1 MGSRNGHPEST
12 EGLSA
17 TQQRLDALVGQAL
30 ASQSPPGLSQRV
42 GRASAP
48 FLAAAPEPVIL
59 RLDRRVAV
67 RRLALAAC
75 VGLAALVAVRVAV
88 TPVPLP
94 TLSVAGVL
102 SVEAESQLL
111 EDLDLG
117 QYAYLAE
124 TRDLAFVDLAVDLDA
139 IRADLELWQ
148 YGLLT
153 E

>member
-1 MGSRNGHPEST
+1 MGSRNGHPKST

-17 TQQRLDALVGQAL
+17 VEQRLDALVGQAL
-30 ASQSPPGLSQRV
+30 ASQAPPGLSQRV
-42 GRASAP
+42 GRASAA
-48 FLAAAPEPVIL
+48 FLAAAPQPVIL

-88 TPVPLP
+88 TPVP
-94 TLSVAGVL
+94 TLAVGGVL

-124 TRDLAFVDLAVDLDA
+124 TRDLAFVDLAADLDA